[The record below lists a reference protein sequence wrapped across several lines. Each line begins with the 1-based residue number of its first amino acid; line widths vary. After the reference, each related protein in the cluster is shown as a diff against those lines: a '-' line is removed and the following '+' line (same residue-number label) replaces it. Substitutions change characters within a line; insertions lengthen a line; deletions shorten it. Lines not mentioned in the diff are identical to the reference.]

1 MPSKHTHDNG
11 RVFTVNYHIVFC
23 PKYRRPVLVGD
34 VRLRLDALIRERIT
48 ELGGETGA
56 LEVMPDHVH
65 YHVHYHVHLFCRMT
79 PNLAPCEVVRRIK
92 GYTSRVL
99 RQEFPELRWMRSLW
113 TPSYFLGTTG
123 HTSSS
128 VVQEYIEW
136 QRGI

>member
-1 MPSKHTHDNG
+1 MGAKHTHDNG

-23 PKYRRPVLVGD
+23 PKYRKRCLDGP
-34 VRLRLDALIRERIT
+34 VRLRLDELIRERVT
-48 ELGGETGA
+48 ELGGEAVA

-65 YHVHYHVHLFCRMT
+65 LFCSMT
-79 PNLAPCEVVRRIK
+79 PNLAPCEVVRRVK

-128 VVQEYIEW
+128 IVQEYIER
-136 QRGI
+136 QQGA

>member
-1 MPSKHTHDNG
+1 MASKHIHDNG

-23 PKYRRPVLVGD
+23 PKYRRRVLVGD
-34 VRLRLDALIRERIT
+34 VRLRLDALIRERISD
-48 ELGGETGA
+48 LGGEVGA

-65 YHVHYHVHLFCRMT
+65 LFCQMT
-79 PNLAPCEVVRRIK
+79 PNLAPCEVVRRVK

-99 RQEFPELRWMRSLW
+99 RQEFPHLRNMRSLW

-128 VVQEYIEW
+128 VVQEYIER
-136 QRGI
+136 QTGI

>member
-1 MPSKHTHDNG
+1 MSAKHTHDNG

-23 PKYRRPVLVGD
+23 PKYRKKVLTGNI
-34 VRLRLDALIRERIT
+34 RLRLNELIAEKIT
-48 ELGGETGA
+48 ELGGTIGA

-65 YHVHYHVHLFCRMT
+65 LFVSMT
-79 PNLAPCEVVRRIK
+79 PNYAPCEVVRRVK
-92 GYTSRVL
+92 GYSSRVL

-128 VVQEYIEW
+128 VVQEYIER
-136 QRGI
+136 QKGI